1 MLPFPVNIQA
11 NENRIWKFSRDK
23 PNFTSRVTCNKQ
35 NHGLSQHM
43 FPVMFLVIVN
53 LIQTPDR
60 DENPNT
66 YHLI

>member
-1 MLPFPVNIQA
+1 MPPFPVNIQA

-23 PNFTSRVTCNKQ
+23 PNFYQPSCNKQ

-66 YHLI
+66 YYLI